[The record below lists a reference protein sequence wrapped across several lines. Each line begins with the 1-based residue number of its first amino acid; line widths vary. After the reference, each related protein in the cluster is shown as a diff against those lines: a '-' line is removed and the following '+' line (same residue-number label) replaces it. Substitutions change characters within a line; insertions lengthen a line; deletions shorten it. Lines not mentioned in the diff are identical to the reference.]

1 MPGGRRIQSGPVS
14 HRVYTGIRKSESRS
28 RPVRSYNRDVRND
41 GSLIWTVGA
50 HTRANQ
56 QGLLVEHSVEDLVDY
71 DILIFNEYIRNTT
84 DSMERLYVSIF
95 EISTIHELSLPSIL
109 YFILLVAALFEAV
122 SSIFPS
128 RRT

>member
-1 MPGGRRIQSGPVS
+1 M
-14 HRVYTGIRKSESRS
+14 
-28 RPVRSYNRDVRND
+28 
-41 GSLIWTVGA
+41 
-50 HTRANQ
+50 
-56 QGLLVEHSVEDLVDY
+56 DY